1 MNTNTSN
8 NQGAMSANN
17 VCTETA
23 ISFEK
28 AKAVGT
34 NVALQS
40 TSGHFIVGGDIKAIN
55 PEIGLFTTMGESK
68 QVSHNHAVLDQPTGF
83 TIIQQVF
90 SSADK
95 RYNNSRD

>member
-1 MNTNTSN
+1 MSTNTATKFST
-8 NQGAMSANN
+8 ANKE
-17 VCTETA
+17 VA
-23 ISFEK
+23 FEE
-28 AKAVGT
+28 AKKVGV

-55 PEIGLFTTMGESK
+55 PEIGLFTTAGESK
-68 QVSHNHAVLDQPTGF
+68 QVSHNHAILDQPTGF

>member
-1 MNTNTSN
+1 MSTSNN
-8 NQGAMSANN
+8 NQGAMSAN
-17 VCTETA
+17 CTETA

-28 AKAVGT
+28 AKQIGT

-40 TSGHFIVGGDIKAIN
+40 TSGHFIVGGEVKAIN
-55 PEIGLFTTMGESK
+55 PEIGLFTTSGESK